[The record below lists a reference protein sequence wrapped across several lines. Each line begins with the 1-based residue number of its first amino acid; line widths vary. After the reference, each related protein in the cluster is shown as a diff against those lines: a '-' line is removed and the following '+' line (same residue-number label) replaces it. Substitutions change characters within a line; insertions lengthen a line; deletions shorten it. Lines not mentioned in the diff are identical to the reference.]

1 MENYSLY
8 VLCSIMSSKSTIYRF
23 IIHYCLFAPSAACCV
38 RNWCPELIFSFKI
51 KTRTNA
57 RIFPNLRLDQKCIL
71 EKFFVILYAQNKDA
85 SDFPST
91 NNYLRNVRERKKCY
105 FTLIYLTTEN
115 ATRFCILQ
123 LGWTI
128 VVIHLYIEISCYQFI
143 ADDGSILTEYVP

>member
-1 MENYSLY
+1 M
-8 VLCSIMSSKSTIYRF
+8 
-23 IIHYCLFAPSAACCV
+23 FAPSAKCCV

-91 NNYLRNVRERKKCY
+91 NNYLRNVREREKMLSCTYILDYWECNKILYTSTWLNHSCNSSLYWDILLPIHRRWWQY
-105 FTLIYLTTEN
+105 FNLVCTLVSVNHLCQKVFIQVIICVIE
-115 ATRFCILQ
+115 FF
-123 LGWTI
+123 LGR
-128 VVIHLYIEISCYQFI
+128 
-143 ADDGSILTEYVP
+143 